1 MAVRPPRSKNPALN
15 SKLKELDNQIG
26 RQPQPPKSSPPKKV
40 EPAKSKAPSSKQE
53 SGAEKAPKAEVFS
66 VGRLAADQR
75 VNMARGRGFQ
85 ASTEVNDYILAK
97 QEVSTGLGLAE
108 TLHQSQ
114 SSDNEYDEEEK
125 EFQPEEFLSAFEA
138 MKDVYLKVHGRA
150 SPKTRQLLEGIDLED
165 LVKMV
170 QELNLDDEL
179 RRSSEARLKNSIF
192 AILKDEPG
200 PLLLGLNDKRLLEPW
215 KLFLEGWDIWVPEVD
230 SEVEDAEA
238 SGVELFW
245 EGEAED
251 PSGKEIQITQTLSFE
266 SMRVK
271 LRTQFGLETDEL
283 SFDGQTFFR
292 LKKR

>member
-15 SKLKELDNQIG
+15 SKLKELDNKLG
-26 RQPQPPKSSPPKKV
+26 RPPAPAKAEPIKPKTASQPKKD
-40 EPAKSKAPSSKQE
+40 A
-53 SGAEKAPKAEVFS
+53 AEKAPDAEVFS

-75 VNMARGRGFQ
+75 VNMTRGRGVQ
-85 ASTEVNDYILAK
+85 PSTEVNDYVLAK

-108 TLHQSQ
+108 TLNQTR
-114 SSDNEYDEEEK
+114 SSDEDYEDDEK
-125 EFQPEEFLSAFEA
+125 EPEPEEFLTGFEA

-165 LVKMV
+165 LVRMV

-179 RRSSEARLKNSIF
+179 RRSSEARIKNSIF
-192 AILKDEPG
+192 LILRDEPG
-200 PLLLGLNDKRLLEPW
+200 PLLLGLNDKRLRDPW
-215 KLFLEGWDIWVPEVD
+215 KLFLDGWDIWVPDVD
-230 SEVEDAEA
+230 SELDDADS

-251 PSGKEIQITQTLSFE
+251 PSGQEIQIMQTLSFE

-271 LRTQFGLETDEL
+271 LSTQFGEDTDEL

-292 LKKR
+292 LKKL